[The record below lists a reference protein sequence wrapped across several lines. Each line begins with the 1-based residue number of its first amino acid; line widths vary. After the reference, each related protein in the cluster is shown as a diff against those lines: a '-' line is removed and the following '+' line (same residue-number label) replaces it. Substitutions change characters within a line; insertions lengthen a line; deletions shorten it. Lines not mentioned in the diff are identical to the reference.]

1 MNLRFNFTCRY
12 TDHSR
17 CPLPGLWCNVLTCV
31 QLCVDK
37 LLGMQLESCT
47 ISMNDYK
54 NVYLAPN

>member
-1 MNLRFNFTCRY
+1 MFTCAVD
-12 TDHSR
+12 TPR
-17 CPLPGLWCNVLTCV
+17 CLLPGLWSNVLTCV

>member
-1 MNLRFNFTCRY
+1 MNLRFNFTFRY
-12 TDHSR
+12 TKVS
-17 CPLPGLWCNVLTCV
+17 PVLWWCNV